1 MISTAFLAIVGAYA
15 PTGPSRL
22 PGTHALSTPPPQIAV
37 HWPPGATAL
46 VALPIM
52 AAARTPLAAQPAAPL
67 TVLFNVFRFVQN
79 MIVRAAARACLTA
92 ALLGLPLGLMG
103 NMIGPPTAAY
113 DMPSAVAISSQRTP
127 AAPGASHVAE
137 EVHNARRLMRGMAPT
152 TIFRRRAE
160 AVAADQLGQA
170 REAAMAA
177 AASTS
182 SALAAASTATSAA
195 LSRAAHDM
203 RASVTSVT
211 AASVQATA
219 HAATSARYLARSA
232 RDGAQSFAARVRAD
246 PEATAREVSG
256 AVAASTKALTS
267 SAIAR
272 ASSTAASV
280 AVHAAAA
287 GQAAQSG
294 ALAAVAEAPAAVAAG
309 AASVVAGTVALGV
322 HAHSLRRSHTAI
334 EESMLL
340 LQAEL
345 NSTSAERRAIE
356 SLAAQ
361 RASDLEEVE
370 ERLAEHARRL
380 ARGEAALEVAHA
392 QRAELERQM
401 DATAALAYKLATQ
414 SSLTEDHAKSAVL
427 AGHAAELT
435 RVREEAE
442 RRRQLLTKLLGARRR
457 RVQAA
462 LAEVHMLRKAL
473 RESEA
478 SEAAERDR
486 AAAAVTEAAEVAE
499 ALAKAEASAAQLS
512 SLAKAEASRADVER
526 SLAALAQERVTALE
540 ATLARATR
548 AAEEQSESAELSA
561 MGVTAHARVA
571 SLQLELNSAREQAQE
586 ARRAQQAQAMSAA
599 RAAADAAAASA
610 QLRQQ
615 LAEAEEAH
623 AAQQMR
629 MQVQWEQREAHFRAD
644 LQAAH
649 TRREQE
655 LAAQGL
661 QRAEMEAEKSELDA
675 KLQAAKAAERAAEGA
690 LQQARTDAKAA
701 RGSAERYA
709 GRAAKA
715 EEALALAN
723 VELERLKH
731 EIYAA
736 MSQGDVQLLETDLQL
751 KRTREQLAQERE
763 SRRKLAVDADAK
775 AAALRTEAEKA
786 KAALAVAHEEAAAVA
801 ETTRS
806 QVKALETARRR
817 AEAHGA
823 TLAAELE
830 RMQKRTEAA
839 AAAAEADVVAAAAA
853 RTVAA
858 RESFQRERRLRSAAA
873 ARIDL
878 EDLDDDLDE
887 HLVAVANL
895 TADALLALPAA
906 PRIDLAPAAL
916 SAPALPVFAMAPS
929 PYEKPTTAPSP
940 YEKPTTAPS
949 QSTSTAAFTA
959 SKVLP
964 SSAAPT
970 VVDNRRPLVPLTML
984 VRDLAQH
991 ISPMRLLDEFP
1002 TALSVE
1008 ALYER
1013 RTGTR
1018 QAVVLSFDSRRPPT
1032 GRTSQA
1038 LGCLL
1043 QPVVTPPKVSE
1054 ATKRVV
1060 WKRTPAT
1067 TQPPTAAGRAT
1078 MPRTQQRDPSN
1089 ELRP

>member
-540 ATLARATR
+540 ATWSTR

-586 ARRAQQAQAMSAA
+586 TRRAQQAQAMNAA

-655 LAAQGL
+655 VAAQGL

-675 KLQAAKAAERAAEGA
+675 KLHAAKAAERAAEGA

-763 SRRKLAVDADAK
+763 SRRKLAVEADAK

-786 KAALAVAHEEAAAVA
+786 KAALAVAQEEAAAVA
-801 ETTRS
+801 EAARS

-817 AEAHGA
+817 AETHGA
-823 TLAAELE
+823 TLAGELE

-916 SAPALPVFAMAPS
+916 SAPALPVFAM
-929 PYEKPTTAPSP
+929 APSP

>member
-1 MISTAFLAIVGAYA
+1 MIATAILAIVGAYA

-22 PGTHALSTPPPQIAV
+22 PGAHALSTAPPQIAV

-52 AAARTPLAAQPAAPL
+52 AAARTPRAAQPAAPL

-79 MIVRAAARACLTA
+79 MIVRAVARACLTA

-103 NMIGPPTAAY
+103 NLLGPPSTAY

-127 AAPGASHVAE
+127 AASGASHIAE
-137 EVHNARRLMRGMAPT
+137 DNTNRLMRGMAPT
-152 TIFRRRAE
+152 TVFRRRAE
-160 AVAADQLGQA
+160 AVAGRIGQA
-170 REAAMAA
+170 REAATAA

-182 SALAAASTATSAA
+182 SALAAASTATSAG
-195 LSRAAHDM
+195 LSRAAHDV
-203 RASVTSVT
+203 RAAVTPAV

-219 HAATSARYLARSA
+219 HAATSAR
-232 RDGAQSFAARVRAD
+232 DGAQGFAARVRAD
-246 PEATAREVSG
+246 PEATAREVGG
-256 AVAASTKALTS
+256 ALAANTKALTS

-272 ASSTAASV
+272 ASSAAASA

-287 GQAAQSG
+287 GQATQEG
-294 ALAAVAEAPAAVAAG
+294 ALVAVTEAPAAVAAG
-309 AASVVAGTVALGV
+309 AASAVAGAVALGV
-322 HAHSLRRSHTAI
+322 HAHSLRRSHAAL

-629 MQVQWEQREAHFRAD
+629 VQVQWEQREAHFRAD

-655 LAAQGL
+655 LATQGL

-709 GRAAKA
+709 GRAAQA

-839 AAAAEADVVAAAAA
+839 AAAAEADEVAAAAA
-853 RTVAA
+853 RAAAA
-858 RESFQRERRLRSAAA
+858 RESFKRERMLRSAAA
-873 ARIDL
+873 ARI
-878 EDLDDDLDE
+878 DLDE

-895 TADALLALPAA
+895 TADASLALPAA

-916 SAPALPVFAMAPS
+916 SAPPLAVFAMAPA
-929 PYEKPTTAPSP
+929 PYEKPSQPSDP
-940 YEKPTTAPS
+940 A
-949 QSTSTAAFTA
+949 TSTAAFTA
-959 SKVLP
+959 SKVLASSAA

-1067 TQPPTAAGRAT
+1067 TQPPTAAGRT